1 MQLIMSNL
9 YDCTGAYV
17 RNFIPVY
24 YDRLS
29 EKKIEIRRSMNY
41 ALVVFAEDDIF
52 STTSA
57 ITSLIGGNYIAV
69 VFVVL
74 NNVPEYKR
82 DQVKLDFDRE
92 LSKRQYTHIPIS
104 GTFSDFIEMYGMLNP
119 ERLNK

>member
-1 MQLIMSNL
+1 
-9 YDCTGAYV
+9 
-17 RNFIPVY
+17 
-24 YDRLS
+24 
-29 EKKIEIRRSMNY
+29 
-41 ALVVFAEDDIF
+41 VVFAEDDIF

-57 ITSLIGGNYIAV
+57 ITSLIGSNYIAV

-92 LSKRQYTHIPIS
+92 LSQRQYTHIPIS